1 MMAYFSLIYTPLF
14 TDRPCEADA
23 QLRTLS
29 EYPLLKK
36 EAVGIIATSRQNSIQ
51 KSHNVDNT

>member
-1 MMAYFSLIYTPLF
+1 MMAYFSLIYTPLY

-23 QLRTLS
+23 QILTLS

-36 EAVGIIATSRQNSIQ
+36 EAVRIVATSWQNSIQ